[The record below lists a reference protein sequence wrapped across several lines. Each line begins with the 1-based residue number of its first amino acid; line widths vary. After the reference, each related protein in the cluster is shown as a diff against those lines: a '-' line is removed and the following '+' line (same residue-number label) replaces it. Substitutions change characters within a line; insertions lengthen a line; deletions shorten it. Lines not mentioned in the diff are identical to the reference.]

1 MGPGVHGRDPDKEGE
16 GRQRGHLD
24 GRPAHQRGQQAV
36 GQGQPEKETDACGG
50 GPSHGQVEAV
60 QPPLQFGETRRTAR
74 HAPVLCHY
82 HGAAFTREQAEAS
95 LQEAEAFDQA
105 ARTWLQQQG
114 FQI

>member
-1 MGPGVHGRDPDKEGE
+1 M
-16 GRQRGHLD
+16 
-24 GRPAHQRGQQAV
+24 
-36 GQGQPEKETDACGG
+36 
-50 GPSHGQVEAV
+50 
-60 QPPLQFGETRRTAR
+60 
-74 HAPVLCHY
+74 LCHY